1 MLFDWEKAIRADP
14 QKAARVLWGED
25 IRQTMLVLASM
36 LSDPDLP
43 PEMRHR
49 ATTLNQHTDH
59 LMNTLGAREP
69 SKKFDLRML
78 LDTMTATRALHAETI
93 DWTEYVLEA
102 KTASGV
108 ERLSPEEK
116 SALYESW
123 RLGKFGRNIG
133 FGESPED

>member
-14 QKAARVLWGED
+14 QRAAMVFWGED
-25 IRQTMLVLASM
+25 IRQTMLVLASI

-49 ATTLNQHTDH
+49 ATTLSQHADH
-59 LMNTLGAREP
+59 LMSTLGERES
-69 SKKFDLRML
+69 SKKFDLRMF
-78 LDTMTATRALHAETI
+78 LDTITATRTLHAETI

-102 KTASGV
+102 KTASDV
-108 ERLSPEEK
+108 ETPSPEEI

-123 RLGKFGRNIG
+123 RLKKYGRSI
-133 FGESPED
+133 ESPED